1 MASACEAIL
10 SHMDMMIARSFFSRD
25 MAVVVWA
32 GGCAGAECTQSWPD
46 AACPQCPLIYTKSG
60 ALAGYDHWLVEGRGL
75 VGWGLLSDTV
85 TSNGNQGLV
94 GLRGSRAIAP
104 AHSPWSKGGGVLVTV
119 LH

>member
-10 SHMDMMIARSFFSRD
+10 SHMDMMIARSFFIKD
-25 MAVVVWA
+25 MAVVVRA

-46 AACPQCPLIYTKSG
+46 GACPQCPLIYTKSG
-60 ALAGYDHWLVEGRGL
+60 ALTGYGYWLVEGRGL
-75 VGWGLLSDTV
+75 VIRHSDQQWESGPGRTE
-85 TSNGNQGLV
+85 GA
-94 GLRGSRAIAP
+94 RAIAP